1 LIIRSR
7 DLAETNLEGT
17 NLSDAYLRLAD
28 PGDANLKDAKLSR
41 AYLYHTDLSHRTH
54 IAKCCPA

>member
-1 LIIRSR
+1 
-7 DLAETNLEGT
+7 LEGT